1 VIIDPEGHEL
11 DALLARLPAV
21 HQCSVVEVGCGDG
34 RLTRRYSQH
43 VGSVLAIDPGEL
55 AVAAFRSEGVPAN
68 VELRAIPIDRLEL
81 SDESVHVVLFSWA
94 L

>member
-1 VIIDPEGHEL
+1 MIIDPEGHEL
-11 DALLARLPAV
+11 DALLSRLPAV
-21 HQCSVVEVGCGDG
+21 ARCSVVEVGCGDG
-34 RLTRRYSQH
+34 RLTRRYSRH
-43 VGSVLAIDPGEL
+43 VGSVIAIDPGDA